1 MSEIPI
7 SYVWMGS
14 LSDPSMIAKL
24 YAAADVTVVASL
36 YETFGQTI
44 IEGMAC
50 GCPAVSFDNSGQTDI
65 IKPLGKWIPGEI

>member
-1 MSEIPI
+1 
-7 SYVWMGS
+7 MGS

-44 IEGMAC
+44 IRRDGL
-50 GCPAVSFDNSGQTDI
+50 VVVRR
-65 IKPLGKWIPGEI
+65 

>member
-36 YETFGQTI
+36 YETFWPDYYRRDGLWLSGGEFLI
-44 IEGMAC
+44 IA
-50 GCPAVSFDNSGQTDI
+50 DRLI
-65 IKPLGKWIPGEI
+65 L